1 MFVLIKYS
9 KSVENKKN
17 EVLYLINEPFLE
29 VELILIFHNKSLI
42 IVWYIWNKLDF
53 VFQHWT
59 CDFDYSCFN
68 YPNFDLI
75 VLLMW

>member
-9 KSVENKKN
+9 KSAENKKN

-42 IVWYIWNKLDF
+42 IV
-53 VFQHWT
+53 
-59 CDFDYSCFN
+59 
-68 YPNFDLI
+68 
-75 VLLMW
+75 